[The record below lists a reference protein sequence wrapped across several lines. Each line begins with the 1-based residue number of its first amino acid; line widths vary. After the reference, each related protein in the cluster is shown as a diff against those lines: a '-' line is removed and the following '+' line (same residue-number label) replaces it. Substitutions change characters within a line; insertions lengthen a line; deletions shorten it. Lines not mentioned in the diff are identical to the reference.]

1 MPAHSKY
8 IMLKF
13 YSYGS
18 GDFGSSKAFTRSTQI
33 NSITL
38 HFVFF
43 TGLVLL
49 SAVMLRYSWQRTSGR
64 RRISFIMIMTVIYFV
79 ALFYYTF
86 LSRMDIPGAVRIGMG
101 SVHTVEQTHK
111 GFVFI
116 IRNVFNYFFRM
127 QVYDIRTAMGFNI
140 LLFIPFGYIIPI
152 WISWMNIRN
161 NRMCVSVIN
170 KVMITG
176 VFGMATSAVIEL
188 LQGITGLGM
197 TDMCDWICNT
207 AGVMIGIIVFV
218 RYIANTDKIF

>member
-1 MPAHSKY
+1 
-8 IMLKF
+8 
-13 YSYGS
+13 
-18 GDFGSSKAFTRSTQI
+18 
-33 NSITL
+33 
-38 HFVFF
+38 
-43 TGLVLL
+43 
-49 SAVMLRYSWQRTSGR
+49 
-64 RRISFIMIMTVIYFV
+64 MTVIYFV

-86 LSRMDIPGAVRIGMG
+86 LSRMDVPGAVKIGTG
-101 SVHTVEQTHK
+101 SVHTVEQIHK
-111 GFVFI
+111 GVVVI
-116 IRNVFNYFFRM
+116 IRNFFNYFFRM

-188 LQGITGLGM
+188 LQGITGLGL
-197 TDMCDWICNT
+197 TDIRDWICNT

>member
-1 MPAHSKY
+1 
-8 IMLKF
+8 
-13 YSYGS
+13 
-18 GDFGSSKAFTRSTQI
+18 
-33 NSITL
+33 
-38 HFVFF
+38 
-43 TGLVLL
+43 
-49 SAVMLRYSWQRTSGR
+49 
-64 RRISFIMIMTVIYFV
+64 MTVIYFV

-86 LSRMDIPGAVRIGMG
+86 LSRMDISGAVRVGAG
-101 SVHTVEQTHK
+101 TVHTSGQTRK
-111 GFVFI
+111 GVVFI
-116 IRNVFNYFFRM
+116 IGNIFKYFFRM

-152 WISWMNIRN
+152 WISWMSIRN
-161 NRMCVSVIN
+161 NRMRVSVIN

-197 TDMCDWICNT
+197 TDICDWICNT

>member
-1 MPAHSKY
+1 M
-8 IMLKF
+8 
-13 YSYGS
+13 
-18 GDFGSSKAFTRSTQI
+18 
-33 NSITL
+33 

-43 TGLVLL
+43 TILVLL
-49 SAVMLRYSWQRTSGR
+49 GAVLLRYSWQRTSGR
-64 RRISFIMIMTVIYFV
+64 RQISFIMIMTVVYFT

-86 LSRMDIPGAVRIGMG
+86 LSRMDISGAVRVGAG
-101 SVHTVEQTHK
+101 TVHTSGQTRK
-111 GFVFI
+111 GVVFI
-116 IRNVFNYFFRM
+116 IGNIFKYFFRM

-152 WISWMNIRN
+152 WISWMSISN
-161 NRMCVSVIN
+161 NRMHVSVIN

-176 VFGMATSAVIEL
+176 VFGMATSAMIEL

-197 TDMCDWICNT
+197 TDICDWICNT

>member
-1 MPAHSKY
+1 M
-8 IMLKF
+8 
-13 YSYGS
+13 
-18 GDFGSSKAFTRSTQI
+18 
-33 NSITL
+33 

-43 TGLVLL
+43 TILVLL
-49 SAVMLRYSWQRTSGR
+49 GAVLLRYSWQRTSGR
-64 RRISFIMIMTVIYFV
+64 RQISFIMIMTVIYFV

-86 LSRMDIPGAVRIGMG
+86 LSRMDIPGAVRIGTG
-101 SVHTVEQTHK
+101 SVHAVEQTHK

-116 IRNVFNYFFRM
+116 IRNFFNYFFRM

-176 VFGMATSAVIEL
+176 VFGMVTSAVIEL

-197 TDMCDWICNT
+197 TDICDWICNT
-207 AGVMIGIIVFV
+207 AGVVIGIIVFV

>member
-1 MPAHSKY
+1 
-8 IMLKF
+8 MLKF

-152 WISWMNIRN
+152 WISWMSIRN
-161 NRMCVSVIN
+161 NRMHVSVIN

-197 TDMCDWICNT
+197 TDIRDWICNT

>member
-1 MPAHSKY
+1 M
-8 IMLKF
+8 
-13 YSYGS
+13 
-18 GDFGSSKAFTRSTQI
+18 
-33 NSITL
+33 
-38 HFVFF
+38 
-43 TGLVLL
+43 
-49 SAVMLRYSWQRTSGR
+49 
-64 RRISFIMIMTVIYFV
+64 MIVTVIYFT

-86 LSRMDIPGAVRIGMG
+86 LSRMDIPGAVRIGTG
-101 SVHTVEQTHK
+101 SVHAAEQTHK
-111 GFVFI
+111 GFVVI
-116 IRNVFNYFFRM
+116 IRNFFNYFFRM

-152 WISWMNIRN
+152 WISWMSIRN
-161 NRMCVSVIN
+161 NRMRVSVIN

-197 TDMCDWICNT
+197 TDIRDWICNT